1 MSDFCNICAE
11 DMGFTKPDIDVY
23 AMLDELETGHSVQ
36 FGLCEGC
43 GISGVGKDSD
53 DECYVLVVTDI
64 GAGEGLWIPLHEWE
78 NTLFMVKSSNNNLC
92 VDIGEKP
99 KWIKD
104 KSKES

>member
-1 MSDFCNICAE
+1 M
-11 DMGFTKPDIDVY
+11 
-23 AMLDELETGHSVQ
+23 Q

-43 GISGVGKDSD
+43 GVSGVGTDSD
-53 DECYVLVVTDI
+53 DKCYVLVVTDI
-64 GAGEGLWIPLHEWE
+64 GAGEGLWVPLHEWE